1 MKGLDLVLEVSFNIN
16 IFLLAR
22 KEIYNVQYGFILGRS
37 LQPIVGGF
45 RSIVGGFRSIVG
57 GFRSIVYLKGVSC
70 EGNFSNHSDYRG
82 NDL

>member
-22 KEIYNVQYGFILGRS
+22 KEIYNVQYS
-37 LQPIVGGF
+37 
-45 RSIVGGFRSIVG
+45 
-57 GFRSIVYLKGVSC
+57 VSC